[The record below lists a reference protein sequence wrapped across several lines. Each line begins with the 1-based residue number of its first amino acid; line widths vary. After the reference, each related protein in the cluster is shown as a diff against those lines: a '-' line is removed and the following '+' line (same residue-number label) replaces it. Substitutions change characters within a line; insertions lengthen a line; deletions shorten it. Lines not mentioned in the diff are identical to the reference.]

1 MTTHICC
8 PPELDNMTKFL
19 KIPYTFD
26 LEYGEI
32 RVVINCNVYLCWL
45 EFITWKATGEE
56 KKPSISPNYEYQK
69 LQ

>member
-8 PPELDNMTKFL
+8 PPELNNMTKFL

-32 RVVINCNVYLCWL
+32 RVVINWNIYPYWL
-45 EFITWKATGEE
+45 EFIVLESYWRREE
-56 KKPSISPNYEYQK
+56 TISITQ
-69 LQ
+69 L